1 MVMPACRED
10 PNPSA
15 RYEPSRF
22 RGGREGAPGN
32 ATAVSISGTGEP
44 SIGPFSCLFR
54 SLLK

>member
-22 RGGREGAPGN
+22 RGDREGAPGN